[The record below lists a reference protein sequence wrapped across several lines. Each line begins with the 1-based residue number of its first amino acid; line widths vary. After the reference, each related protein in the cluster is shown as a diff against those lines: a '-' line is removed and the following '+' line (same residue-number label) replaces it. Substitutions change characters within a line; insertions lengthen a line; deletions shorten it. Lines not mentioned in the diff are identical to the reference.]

1 MVIDLR
7 VVRKEN
13 GEIMKKNQA
22 EKMTFLDKYL
32 LINKHIYNTP
42 EKCIEAKIE
51 DYENLLDFTEGKKL
65 TLTEMKIKGKIDGL
79 KVALN
84 LLRTK
89 SKAQLETLTKP
100 RKITISN
107 YCVKKYLIVDQS
119 SLIMK

>member
-1 MVIDLR
+1 
-7 VVRKEN
+7 
-13 GEIMKKNQA
+13 MKKNQA

-79 KVALN
+79 KVALKHIKE
-84 LLRTK
+84 LK
-89 SKAQLETLTKP
+89 VS
-100 RKITISN
+100 
-107 YCVKKYLIVDQS
+107 
-119 SLIMK
+119 